1 MPRRYLLGN
10 SRTCKSCH
18 GAITSFLPHLVSLP
32 LCYPREMAPTPHSTL
47 FFISRN
53 KGMMIR
59 MKVRIKSPEIS
70 PPPGS
75 PLCFTCVISCT
86 SHNSLR
92 SVVLLN
98 LQMRKQ
104 KLKKKSYVTCLG
116 SHRIKF
122 PHLDPKYHGRF
133 SLLLNEQFSRIFLMI
148 CN

>member
-1 MPRRYLLGN
+1 
-10 SRTCKSCH
+10 
-18 GAITSFLPHLVSLP
+18 
-32 LCYPREMAPTPHSTL
+32 
-47 FFISRN
+47 
-53 KGMMIR
+53 

-70 PPPGS
+70 RPPG
-75 PLCFTCVISCT
+75 PLLCFICVISCT

-148 CN
+148 SFHYRTKVPFIPFHKDEFCSHTALLPYRLSPLSVRLCLSLGFL